1 MIQNPKAKL
10 IRQVFVYAV
19 LTVGAVVMM
28 VPLLWTVSTSLKTR
42 DKVSIRRLELIPDP
56 VAFEN
61 YPNLFEIRPIGKYT
75 RNTLIIV
82 AASLFGAL
90 VPCTLAGYAF
100 ARIPFPGRQYLFG
113 ILLATMMLPYVVR
126 IIPLF
131 LFFDEI
137 GWTRT
142 FGPLVLPRIL
152 GHNAFYIFLYRQFFR
167 GIPNEIYDSARIDGC
182 SELGV
187 WWRIFM
193 PMSRPV
199 IAAVSIFA
207 FEFAWNDF
215 LNPLIY
221 LGSNQELWTLAL
233 GLNALKGFEGSDS
246 SLNMVMTF
254 SMLMIVPMLAVFYFG
269 QKHLI
274 TGVTASGS
282 LKG

>member
-1 MIQNPKAKL
+1 MIQNPRVKL
-10 IRQVFVYAV
+10 IRHILVYAV
-19 LTVGAVVMM
+19 LTVGAAVMM
-28 VPLLWTVSTSLKTR
+28 VPLLWTISTSLKTR
-42 DKVSIRRLELIPDP
+42 DKVSIRQLELIPDP

-61 YPNLFEIRPIGKYT
+61 YPNLFEIQPIERYT

-82 AASLFGAL
+82 VGSLFGAL

-142 FGPLVLPRIL
+142 FGPLILPRVL

-182 SELGV
+182 SEFGV

-193 PMSRPV
+193 PMSRPA

-233 GLNALKGFEGSDS
+233 GLNALQGFEGADS

-254 SMLMIVPMLAVFYFG
+254 AMLMIIPMLVVFYFG

>member
-1 MIQNPKAKL
+1 MIQNPRVKF
-10 IRQVFVYAV
+10 IRHVFIYAI
-19 LTVGAVVMM
+19 LTAGAVVMM

-56 VAFEN
+56 IAFEN
-61 YPNLFEIRPIGKYT
+61 YPNLFEVRPISKYT
-75 RNTLIIV
+75 RNTLVIV

-137 GWTRT
+137 GWTKT
-142 FGPLVLPRIL
+142 FGPLILPRVL

-182 SELGV
+182 SEFGV

-233 GLNALKGFEGSDS
+233 GLNALRGFEGTDS

-254 SMLMIVPMLAVFYFG
+254 SVLMIIPMLVVFYFG

-274 TGVTASGS
+274 SGVTASGS

>member
-1 MIQNPKAKL
+1 MIQNPRVKL
-10 IRQVFVYAV
+10 IRHILIYAV
-19 LTVGAVVMM
+19 LTVGAAVMM
-28 VPLLWTVSTSLKTR
+28 VPLLWTISTSLKTR
-42 DKVSIRRLELIPDP
+42 DKVSIRQLELIPDP

-61 YPNLFEIRPIGKYT
+61 YPNLLEIQPIDRYT

-82 AASLFGAL
+82 VGSLFGAL

-142 FGPLVLPRIL
+142 FGPLILPRVL

-182 SELGV
+182 SEFGV

-233 GLNALKGFEGSDS
+233 GLNALQGFEGADS
-246 SLNMVMTF
+246 SLNLVMTF
-254 SMLMIVPMLAVFYFG
+254 AMLMIIPMLVVFYFG

>member
-1 MIQNPKAKL
+1 MIENPRKKFA
-10 IRQVFVYAV
+10 RHVFVYAV
-19 LTVGAVVMM
+19 LTMGALVMM
-28 VPLLWTVSTSLKTR
+28 VPLLWTISTSLKTR
-42 DKVSIRRLELIPDP
+42 DQVSIRRLQLIPEP

-61 YPNLFEIRPIGKYT
+61 YPNLFEVQPMVRFT
-75 RNTLIIV
+75 ANTMVIV
-82 AASLFGAL
+82 VASLFGAL

-100 ARIPFPGRQYLFG
+100 ARIPFPGRKYFFAL
-113 ILLATMMLPYVVR
+113 LLATMMLPYVVR
-126 IIPLF
+126 LIPLF

-142 FGPLVLPRIL
+142 FGPLILPRVL

-167 GIPNEIYDSARIDGC
+167 GIPDDIYDSARIDGC

-193 PMSRPV
+193 PMSVPV

-221 LGSNQELWTLAL
+221 VGSSQNLWTLAL
-233 GLNALKGFEGSDS
+233 GLNALKGFEGADS
-246 SLNMVMTF
+246 SLNTVMTF
-254 SMLMIVPMLAVFYFG
+254 SMFMIIPMLVVFYFG

-274 TGVTASGS
+274 SGVTASGS

>member
-1 MIQNPKAKL
+1 MIQNPRVKL
-10 IRQVFVYAV
+10 IRHILIYAV
-19 LTVGAVVMM
+19 LTVGAAVMM
-28 VPLLWTVSTSLKTR
+28 VPLLWTISTSLKTR
-42 DKVSIRRLELIPDP
+42 DKVSIRQLELIPDP

-61 YPNLFEIRPIGKYT
+61 YPNLLEIQPIDRYT

-82 AASLFGAL
+82 VGSLFGAL

-131 LFFDEI
+131 LFFDEM

-142 FGPLVLPRIL
+142 FRPLILPRVL

-182 SELGV
+182 SEFGV

-233 GLNALKGFEGSDS
+233 GLNALQGFEGADS

-254 SMLMIVPMLAVFYFG
+254 AMLMIIPMLVVFYFG

>member
-1 MIQNPKAKL
+1 MIETPKRKFFRH
-10 IRQVFVYAV
+10 IIVYSV
-19 LTVGAVVMM
+19 LTAGAIVMM

-56 VAFEN
+56 IAFEN
-61 YPNLFEIRPIGKYT
+61 YPNLFEIQPMLRYT
-75 RNTLIIV
+75 GNTMVIV
-82 AASLFGAL
+82 VASLFGAL

-100 ARIPFPGRQYLFG
+100 ARIAFPGRKYLFG
-113 ILLATMMLPYVVR
+113 LLLATMMLPYVVR

-142 FGPLVLPRIL
+142 FGPLILPRVL

-167 GIPNEIYDSARIDGC
+167 GIPDDIYDSSRIDGC
-182 SELGV
+182 SEIGV
-187 WWRIFM
+187 WWRIFL

-199 IAAVSIFA
+199 MAAVSIFA

-221 LGSNQELWTLAL
+221 VGSSQKLWTLAL

-246 SLNMVMTF
+246 SLNTVMTF
-254 SMLMIVPMLAVFYFG
+254 SMFMIIPMLVVFYFG

>member
-1 MIQNPKAKL
+1 MIESPRVKTTRY
-10 IRQVFVYAV
+10 IVVYTI
-19 LTVGAVVMM
+19 LTLGAIVML

-42 DKVSIRRLELIPDP
+42 DKVTIRRLELIPDP
-56 VAFEN
+56 ITFEN
-61 YPNLFEIRPIGKYT
+61 YPNLFEIRPMVKYT
-75 RNTLIIV
+75 RNTMIIV
-82 AASLFGAL
+82 AASLFGAW

-100 ARIPFPGRQYLFG
+100 ARIAFPGRSYLFG

-126 IIPLF
+126 LIPLF

-142 FGPLVLPRIL
+142 FGPLVLPRLL

-167 GIPNEIYDSARIDGC
+167 GIPDEIYDSARIDGC
-182 SELGV
+182 SEFGV
-187 WWRIFM
+187 WLRIFM

-199 IAAVSIFA
+199 LAAVSIFA
-207 FEFAWNDF
+207 FSFAWNDF

-233 GLNALKGFEGSDS
+233 GLNALKGFEGNEN
-246 SLNMVMTF
+246 SLNMLMTF
-254 SMLMIVPMLAVFYFG
+254 SMLMIIPMLVVFYFG

-274 TGVTASGS
+274 TGVTAQGS

>member
-1 MIQNPKAKL
+1 MIEDPRTKL
-10 IRQVFVYAV
+10 LRHIFIYAI
-19 LTVGAVVMM
+19 LSVGALVMV

-42 DKVSIRRLELIPDP
+42 DKITIRRLELIPDP
-56 VAFEN
+56 VAWEN
-61 YPNLFEIRPIGKYT
+61 YPYLFEARPIMQYA
-75 RNTLIIV
+75 RNTMIIV
-82 AASLFGAL
+82 VASLFGAWA
-90 VPCTLAGYAF
+90 PCTLAGYAF
-100 ARIPFPGRQYLFG
+100 ARIPFPGRNIFFG

-126 IIPLF
+126 LIPLF

-142 FGPLVLPRIL
+142 FGPLILPRLL

-167 GIPNEIYDSARIDGC
+167 GIPDDIHDSARIDGC
-182 SELGV
+182 SEFGV

-199 IAAVSIFA
+199 LAAVSIFA
-207 FEFAWNDF
+207 FSFAWNDF

-221 LGSNQELWTLAL
+221 LGSNKELWTLAL
-233 GLNALKGFEGSDS
+233 GLNALQGFEGDDN
-246 SLNMVMTF
+246 SLNLIMVF
-254 SMLMIVPMLAVFYFG
+254 SMLMIIPMLVVFYFG

-274 TGVTASGS
+274 SGVTAQGS

>member
-1 MIQNPKAKL
+1 MIQNPRVKL
-10 IRQVFVYAV
+10 IRHILIYAV
-19 LTVGAVVMM
+19 LTVGAAVMM

-42 DKVSIRRLELIPDP
+42 DKVSIRRLELIPAP

-61 YPNLFEIRPIGKYT
+61 YPNLLEIQPIDRYT

-82 AASLFGAL
+82 VGSLFGAL

-142 FGPLVLPRIL
+142 FGPLILPRAL

-182 SELGV
+182 SEFGV

-233 GLNALKGFEGSDS
+233 GLNALQGFEGADS
-246 SLNMVMTF
+246 SLNLVMTF
-254 SMLMIVPMLAVFYFG
+254 AMLMIIPMLAVFYFG

>member
-56 VAFEN
+56 AAFEN

-254 SMLMIVPMLAVFYFG
+254 SMLMIIPMLAVFYFG

>member
-56 VAFEN
+56 AAFEN

>member
-56 VAFEN
+56 AAFEN

-182 SELGV
+182 SEFGV

-254 SMLMIVPMLAVFYFG
+254 SMLMIIPMLAVFYFG

>member
-1 MIQNPKAKL
+1 MIQNPRVKL
-10 IRQVFVYAV
+10 IRHILVYAV
-19 LTVGAVVMM
+19 LTVGAAVMM
-28 VPLLWTVSTSLKTR
+28 VPLLWTISTSLKTR
-42 DKVSIRRLELIPDP
+42 DKVSIRQLELIPDP

-61 YPNLFEIRPIGKYT
+61 YPNLFEIQPIERYT

-82 AASLFGAL
+82 VGSLFGAL

-142 FGPLVLPRIL
+142 FGPLILPRVL

-167 GIPNEIYDSARIDGC
+167 GIPNDIYDSARIDGC
-182 SELGV
+182 SEFGV

-233 GLNALKGFEGSDS
+233 GLNALQGFEGADS

-254 SMLMIVPMLAVFYFG
+254 AMLMIIPMLVVFYFG

>member
-1 MIQNPKAKL
+1 MIQNPRVKL
-10 IRQVFVYAV
+10 IRHILVYAV
-19 LTVGAVVMM
+19 LTVGAAVMM

-42 DKVSIRRLELIPDP
+42 DKVSIRQLELIPDP

-61 YPNLFEIRPIGKYT
+61 YPNLFERQPIERYT

-82 AASLFGAL
+82 VGSLFGAL

-142 FGPLVLPRIL
+142 FGPLILPRVL

-182 SELGV
+182 SEFGV

-193 PMSRPV
+193 PMSRPA

-233 GLNALKGFEGSDS
+233 GLNALQGFEGADS

-254 SMLMIVPMLAVFYFG
+254 AMLMIIPMLVVFYFG

>member
-1 MIQNPKAKL
+1 MIQNPRVKF
-10 IRQVFVYAV
+10 IRHVFVYAI
-19 LTVGAVVMM
+19 LTAGAVVMM

-56 VAFEN
+56 IAFEN
-61 YPNLFEIRPIGKYT
+61 YPNLFRIRPISKYT
-75 RNTLIIV
+75 RNTLVIV

-137 GWTRT
+137 GWTKT
-142 FGPLVLPRIL
+142 FGPLILPRVL

-182 SELGV
+182 SEFGV

-233 GLNALKGFEGSDS
+233 GLNALRGFEGTDS

-254 SMLMIVPMLAVFYFG
+254 SMLMIIPMLVVFYFG

>member
-1 MIQNPKAKL
+1 MIQNPRVKFIHHIL
-10 IRQVFVYAV
+10 VYAV
-19 LTVGAVVMM
+19 LTVGAAVMM

-61 YPNLFEIRPIGKYT
+61 YPNLLEIQPIDKYT

-82 AASLFGAL
+82 VGSLFGAL

-142 FGPLVLPRIL
+142 FGPLILPRVL

-182 SELGV
+182 SEFGV

-233 GLNALKGFEGSDS
+233 GLNALQGFEGADS
-246 SLNMVMTF
+246 SLNLVMTF
-254 SMLMIVPMLAVFYFG
+254 AMLMIIPMLVVFYFG

>member
-1 MIQNPKAKL
+1 MIESPRVKTARY
-10 IRQVFVYAV
+10 IVVYTI
-19 LTVGAVVMM
+19 LTLGAIVML

-42 DKVSIRRLELIPDP
+42 DKVTIRRLELIPDP
-56 VAFEN
+56 ITFEN
-61 YPNLFEIRPIGKYT
+61 YPNLFEIRPMVKYT
-75 RNTLIIV
+75 RNTMIIV
-82 AASLFGAL
+82 AASLFGAW

-100 ARIPFPGRQYLFG
+100 ARIAFPGRSYLFG

-126 IIPLF
+126 LIPLF

-142 FGPLVLPRIL
+142 FGPLVLPRLL

-167 GIPNEIYDSARIDGC
+167 GIPDEIYDSARIDGC
-182 SELGV
+182 SEFGV
-187 WWRIFM
+187 WLRIFM

-199 IAAVSIFA
+199 LAAVSIFA
-207 FEFAWNDF
+207 FSFAWNDF

-233 GLNALKGFEGSDS
+233 GLNALKGFEGNEN
-246 SLNMVMTF
+246 SLNMLMTF
-254 SMLMIVPMLAVFYFG
+254 SMLMIIPMLVVFYFG

>member
-1 MIQNPKAKL
+1 M
-10 IRQVFVYAV
+10 VYTV

-42 DKVSIRRLELIPDP
+42 DQVSIRRLELIPDP
-56 VAFEN
+56 IALEN
-61 YPNLFEIRPIGKYT
+61 YPRLFEVQPMLRFTG
-75 RNTLIIV
+75 NTMIIV

-100 ARIPFPGRQYLFG
+100 ARIPFPGRKYLFP

-142 FGPLVLPRIL
+142 FGPLILPRVL

-167 GIPNEIYDSARIDGC
+167 GIPDDIYDSARIDGC
-182 SELGV
+182 SEFGV
-187 WWRIFM
+187 WWRIFL

-221 LGSNQELWTLAL
+221 VGSSQNLWTLAL
-233 GLNALKGFEGSDS
+233 GLNALKGFEGADS
-246 SLNMVMTF
+246 SLNTVMTF
-254 SMLMIVPMLAVFYFG
+254 SMFMIIPMLVVFYFG

-274 TGVTASGS
+274 TGVTATGS

>member
-1 MIQNPKAKL
+1 MIQNPRVKL
-10 IRQVFVYAV
+10 IRHILIYAV
-19 LTVGAVVMM
+19 LTVGAAVMM
-28 VPLLWTVSTSLKTR
+28 VPLLWTISTSLKTR
-42 DKVSIRRLELIPDP
+42 DKVSIRQLELIPDP

-61 YPNLFEIRPIGKYT
+61 YPNLFEIQPIDKYT

-82 AASLFGAL
+82 VASLFGAL

-142 FGPLVLPRIL
+142 FGPLILPRVL

-182 SELGV
+182 SEFGV

-233 GLNALKGFEGSDS
+233 GLNALQGFEGADS
-246 SLNMVMTF
+246 SLNLVMTF
-254 SMLMIVPMLAVFYFG
+254 AMLMIIPMLVVFYFG

>member
-1 MIQNPKAKL
+1 MIQNPRTKF
-10 IRQVFVYAV
+10 IQNTFFYIV
-19 LTVGAVVMM
+19 LTLGAIVMM
-28 VPLLWTVSTSLKTR
+28 VPLLWTVSTSLKTV
-42 DKVSIRRLELIPDP
+42 DKVSIRQLELIPDP
-56 VAFEN
+56 VRFEN
-61 YPNLFEIRPIGKYT
+61 YVDIFRIRPVTQYIA
-75 RNTLIIV
+75 NTLVIV
-82 AASLFGAL
+82 TASIFGAL
-90 VPCTLAGYAF
+90 VPCALAGYAF
-100 ARIPFPGRQYLFG
+100 ARIKFPGRNILFG

-142 FGPLVLPRIL
+142 FGPLILPRVL

-167 GIPNEIYDSARIDGC
+167 GIPNDIYDSARIDGC
-182 SELGV
+182 TEFGV

-193 PMSRPV
+193 PMSIPV

-221 LGSNQELWTLAL
+221 LGSNQDLWTLSL
-233 GLNALKGFEGSDS
+233 GLNALKGFEGADS

-254 SMLMIVPMLAVFYFG
+254 SMIMILPMLVVFYFG
-269 QKHLI
+269 QKYLI
-274 TGVTASGS
+274 SGVTASGS

>member
-182 SELGV
+182 SEFGV

>member
-1 MIQNPKAKL
+1 MIQSPRVKF
-10 IRQVFVYAV
+10 IRQVAVYTI
-19 LTVGAVVMM
+19 LTIGAIVMM

-61 YPNLFEIRPIGKYT
+61 YPYLFEVRPIVKYT
-75 RNTLIIV
+75 RNTLVIV
-82 AASLFGAL
+82 VASLFGAL

-100 ARIPFPGRQYLFG
+100 ARIPFPGRNYLFG

-126 IIPLF
+126 LIPLF

-142 FGPLVLPRIL
+142 FGPLILPRIL

-182 SELGV
+182 SEIGV

-233 GLNALKGFEGSDS
+233 GLNALQGFEGDESG
-246 SLNMVMTF
+246 LNMVMTF
-254 SMLMIVPMLAVFYFG
+254 SVLMIIPMLVVFYFG

>member
-1 MIQNPKAKL
+1 MIQNPRVKF
-10 IRQVFVYAV
+10 IRHVFIYAI
-19 LTVGAVVMM
+19 LTAGAVVMM

-56 VAFEN
+56 IAFEN
-61 YPNLFEIRPIGKYT
+61 YPNLFEVRPISKYT
-75 RNTLIIV
+75 RNTLVIV

-137 GWTRT
+137 GWTKT
-142 FGPLVLPRIL
+142 FGPLILPRVL

-182 SELGV
+182 SEFGV

-233 GLNALKGFEGSDS
+233 GLNALRGFEGADS

-254 SMLMIVPMLAVFYFG
+254 SVLMIIPMLVVFYFG

-274 TGVTASGS
+274 SGVTASGS

>member
-1 MIQNPKAKL
+1 MIQNPRVKF
-10 IRQVFVYAV
+10 IRHVFVYAI
-19 LTVGAVVMM
+19 LTAGAVVMM

-56 VAFEN
+56 IAFEN
-61 YPNLFEIRPIGKYT
+61 YPKLFEIRPISKYT
-75 RNTLIIV
+75 RNTLVIV

-137 GWTRT
+137 GWTKT
-142 FGPLVLPRIL
+142 FGPLILPRVL

-182 SELGV
+182 SEFGV

-233 GLNALKGFEGSDS
+233 GLNALRGFEGTDS

-254 SMLMIVPMLAVFYFG
+254 SMLMIIPMLVVFYFG

>member
-1 MIQNPKAKL
+1 MIEQPSRKFL
-10 IRQVFVYAV
+10 RHVLVYAV
-19 LTVGAVVMM
+19 LTLGAIVMM

-42 DKVSIRRLELIPDP
+42 DQVSIRRLELIPDP
-56 VAFEN
+56 IALEN
-61 YPNLFEIRPIGKYT
+61 YPNLFEVQPMLRFTG
-75 RNTLIIV
+75 NTMIIV
-82 AASLFGAL
+82 VASLFGAL

-100 ARIPFPGRQYLFG
+100 ARIPFPGRKYLFP

-142 FGPLVLPRIL
+142 FGPLILPRLL

-167 GIPNEIYDSARIDGC
+167 GIPDDIYDSARIDGC
-182 SELGV
+182 SEFGV

-199 IAAVSIFA
+199 LAAVSIFA

-221 LGSNQELWTLAL
+221 VGSSQNLWTLAL
-233 GLNALKGFEGSDS
+233 GLNALKGFEGADS
-246 SLNMVMTF
+246 SLNIVMTF
-254 SMLMIVPMLAVFYFG
+254 SMFMIIPMLVVFYFG

>member
-1 MIQNPKAKL
+1 MIENPTSRR
-10 IRQVFVYAV
+10 IRQIFVYSV
-19 LTVGAVVMM
+19 LTLGAVVMM

-56 VAFEN
+56 VHWQNYIDIFEKQ
-61 YPNLFEIRPIGKYT
+61 PVLQQT
-75 RNTLIIV
+75 RNTMIIV

-90 VPCTLAGYAF
+90 APCTLAGYAF
-100 ARIPFPGRQYLFG
+100 ARIPFPGRRLLFG
-113 ILLATMMLPYVVR
+113 LLLATMMLPYVVR
-126 IIPLF
+126 LIPLF

-142 FGPLVLPRIL
+142 FGPLILPRLL

-167 GIPNEIYDSARIDGC
+167 GIPNDIYDSARIDGC

-193 PMSRPV
+193 PMSIPV

-221 LGSNQELWTLAL
+221 LGSNRDLWTLAL
-233 GLNALKGFEGSDS
+233 GLNALRGFEGADG
-246 SLNMVMTF
+246 SLNLVMTF
-254 SMLMIVPMLAVFYFG
+254 SMLMIIPMLVVFYFG
-269 QKHLI
+269 QKYLI
-274 TGVTASGS
+274 SGVTAQGS

>member
-1 MIQNPKAKL
+1 MIQNPRVKL
-10 IRQVFVYAV
+10 IRHILIYAV
-19 LTVGAVVMM
+19 LTVGAAVMM
-28 VPLLWTVSTSLKTR
+28 VPLLWTISTSLKTR
-42 DKVSIRRLELIPDP
+42 DKVSIRQLELIPDP

-61 YPNLFEIRPIGKYT
+61 YPNLLEIQPIDRYT

-82 AASLFGAL
+82 VGSLFGAL

-142 FGPLVLPRIL
+142 FGPLILPRVL

-182 SELGV
+182 SEFGV

-233 GLNALKGFEGSDS
+233 GLNALQGFEGADS

-254 SMLMIVPMLAVFYFG
+254 AMLMIIPMLVVFYFG

>member
-1 MIQNPKAKL
+1 MIQNPRVKL
-10 IRQVFVYAV
+10 IRHILVYAV
-19 LTVGAVVMM
+19 LTVGAAVMM
-28 VPLLWTVSTSLKTR
+28 VPLLWTISTSLKTR
-42 DKVSIRRLELIPDP
+42 DKVSIRQLELIPDP

-61 YPNLFEIRPIGKYT
+61 YPNLFEIQPIERYT

-82 AASLFGAL
+82 VGSLFGAL

-142 FGPLVLPRIL
+142 FGPLILPRVL

-182 SELGV
+182 SEFGV

-233 GLNALKGFEGSDS
+233 GLNALQGFEGADS

-254 SMLMIVPMLAVFYFG
+254 AMLMIIPMLVVFYFG

>member
-1 MIQNPKAKL
+1 MIQNPRVKF
-10 IRQVFVYAV
+10 IRHVFIYAI
-19 LTVGAVVMM
+19 LTAGAVVMM

-56 VAFEN
+56 IAFEN
-61 YPNLFEIRPIGKYT
+61 YPNLFEVRPISKYT
-75 RNTLIIV
+75 RNTLVIV

-137 GWTRT
+137 GWTKT
-142 FGPLVLPRIL
+142 FGPLVLPRVL

-167 GIPNEIYDSARIDGC
+167 GIPNEIHDSARIDGC
-182 SELGV
+182 SEFGV

-233 GLNALKGFEGSDS
+233 GLNALRGFEGTDS

-254 SMLMIVPMLAVFYFG
+254 SVLMIIPMLVVFYFG

-274 TGVTASGS
+274 SGVTASGS

>member
-10 IRQVFVYAV
+10 IRQVFVYAI

-182 SELGV
+182 SEFGV